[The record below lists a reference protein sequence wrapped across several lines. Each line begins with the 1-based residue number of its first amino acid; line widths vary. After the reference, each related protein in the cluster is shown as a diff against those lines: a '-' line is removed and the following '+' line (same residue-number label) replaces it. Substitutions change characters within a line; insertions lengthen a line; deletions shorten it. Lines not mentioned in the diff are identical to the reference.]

1 MIDQEIRNF
10 IEEAEAKAREIL
22 TGHIDQLHAIAG
34 ALLEYETLG
43 AADVEGLL
51 RGEGVVRN
59 LDESPS
65 SSSGKR
71 ASVPSSG
78 AVPNSSSALTPKPQP
93 GA

>member
-1 MIDQEIRNF
+1 
-10 IEEAEAKAREIL
+10 EEAEDKAREIL
-22 TGHIDQLHAIAG
+22 TVHIDQLHAIAG

-43 AADVEGLL
+43 KAEVEGLL
-51 RGEGVVRN
+51 RGEGVVRDPDN
-59 LDESPS
+59 ESPS